1 MRGKAK
7 YSKYTERIINF
18 RDLHGETALH
28 YATQQPNQ
36 VKKCLGLKERIIF
49 LLFLFLMFGF
59 SRPL

>member
-36 VKKCLGLKERIIF
+36 VEKCLVLKKEYIF
-49 LLFLFLMFGF
+49 LIYVFF
-59 SRPL
+59 

>member
-36 VKKCLGLKERIIF
+36 VEKCLVLKKEYIF
-49 LLFLFLMFGF
+49 LIYVFSDVCFL
-59 SRPL
+59 